1 MATAGCLP
9 SLLAFAEH
17 GSGRKPVG
25 QSSCI
30 NFSNLIICCANY
42 VGHELLMPI
51 TKGSGNPD
59 WTRDECLLALDLLY
73 RHGGPVGKNN
83 RDVLELSKALRA
95 AEIYPSSGRKENF
108 RNPVRFAQ

>member
-1 MATAGCLP
+1 
-9 SLLAFAEH
+9 
-17 GSGRKPVG
+17 
-25 QSSCI
+25 
-30 NFSNLIICCANY
+30 
-42 VGHELLMPI
+42 MPI